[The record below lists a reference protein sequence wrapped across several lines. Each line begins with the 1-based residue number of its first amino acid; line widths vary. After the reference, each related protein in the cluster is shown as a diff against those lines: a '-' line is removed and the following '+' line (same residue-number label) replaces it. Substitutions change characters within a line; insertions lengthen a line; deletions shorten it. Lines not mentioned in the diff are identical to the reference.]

1 MLSFRGVWRLPGLTW
16 SNLRNKIGRLNKKKR
31 KVESYHTSRKFKKL
45 PRCFCGVTL
54 GGLRVCIAVYYC
66 RADAQQNNE
75 SYILHTPTLPP
86 VTIANGNNRGEACV
100 VFAREQIEQLL
111 RPLVAFHF
119 QPLLSARSFESSI
132 TICSVSQHNIAA
144 NYHATCCFAISYT
157 PCFGEKV
164 GHFL

>member
-1 MLSFRGVWRLPGLTW
+1 MLNRTTS
-16 SNLRNKIGRLNKKKR
+16 
-31 KVESYHTSRKFKKL
+31 HT
-45 PRCFCGVTL
+45 FC
-54 GGLRVCIAVYYC
+54 I
-66 RADAQQNNE
+66 
-75 SYILHTPTLPP
+75 HPPTHPP

-119 QPLLSARSFESSI
+119 QPLSSARSFESSI

-164 GHFL
+164 GHCYLITSAKVDHFHISFTVKFRKHPRRKLELKLTLPLKISCRTTVRKVNVQH